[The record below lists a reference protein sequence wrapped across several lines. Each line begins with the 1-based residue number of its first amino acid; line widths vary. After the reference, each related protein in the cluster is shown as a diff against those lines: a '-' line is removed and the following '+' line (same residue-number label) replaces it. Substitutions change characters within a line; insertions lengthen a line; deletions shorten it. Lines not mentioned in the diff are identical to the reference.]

1 MVINMRLIVPGDKE
15 GTLFIQRENSGQSE
29 TLYEK
34 ELDAYSCVANG
45 DSVNVVRAFEALI
58 KEKTACGGLDTSSL
72 DEARYRA
79 TEIINISAR
88 YAAQNVSDE
97 IFCLN
102 FADECV
108 SAIDK
113 IPEVS
118 EIYRV
123 LIEKMAELT
132 QYVRTEREG
141 RKYPYIIR
149 KAVEYISL
157 NLSKNLSVASVA
169 EVCGIS
175 PDYLS
180 AYFKKITGERMTSYI
195 RRQKLILAKSI
206 LSERIK
212 CADAA
217 KRLSFCSESYFVKC
231 FRDEF
236 GITPKKWQ
244 NEA

>member
-1 MVINMRLIVPGDKE
+1 MPGVRE
-15 GTLFIQRENSGQSE
+15 GSLFVLRENSGQGE

-34 ELDAYSCVANG
+34 ELDAYSCVARG
-45 DSVNVVRAFEALI
+45 DTENAVRAFEALI
-58 KEKTACGGLDTSSL
+58 KEKTACGGLETNNL
-72 DEARYRA
+72 DEAKYRA
-79 TEIINISAR
+79 AEIVNIAAR
-88 YAAQNVSDE
+88 YAAQNVADE
-97 IFCLN
+97 EFCLR

-108 SAIDK
+108 SEIDK
-113 IPEVS
+113 MTERE
-118 EIYRV
+118 EIYRL
-123 LIEKMAELT
+123 LIEKAARLT
-132 QYVRTEREG
+132 RYVENERQS

-149 KAVEYISL
+149 KAVEYINA
-157 NLSKNLSVASVA
+157 NLSKNISVREVA
-169 EVCGIS
+169 KICGIS

-180 AYFKKITGERMTSYI
+180 VYFKKITGERMTAYI
-195 RRQKLILAKSI
+195 RRQKLVLAKDI
-206 LSERIK
+206 LGERIK